1 MTKLT
6 RDYVRDICR
15 GYHERRREIEI
26 GDKGRPRRA
35 ELLQEYIRLNTAVD
49 RALLLVESET
59 LRVQIKAALTDGK
72 GFETMFEHF
81 CGRNQFYALK
91 RRVRNEVAR
100 LLNLIE

>member
-15 GYHERRREIEI
+15 GYHERRREIEL

-35 ELLQEYIRLNTAVD
+35 EMLKEYIRLNTAID
-49 RALLLVESET
+49 QALLLVESES
-59 LRVQIKAALTDGK
+59 LRAQVKLAVIDSK
-72 GFETMFEHF
+72 GFKMMFEHF

-91 RRVRNEVAR
+91 RRVCNEIAR
-100 LLNLIE
+100 LLNLCE

>member
-35 ELLQEYIRLNTAVD
+35 EMIREYIRLNTAVD

-72 GFETMFEHF
+72 GFHTMFEHF

-91 RRVRNEVAR
+91 RRVVMEIAR
-100 LLNLIE
+100 LLNVIE